1 MSFTLCDVSKLSPA
15 QQKAVMADQ
24 ERATAARERV
34 MAQLGQPAKPVDMKL
49 GHASFAPYSAALN
62 AKPYNLPTPAA
73 KSPPAPLSVRAR
85 GIPKGPKVSET
96 HIQQEIVRW
105 WKLHACEW
113 NLEEE
118 LLMGFPLQGA
128 RTKRNGARLKAEG
141 MRKGTPDMLL
151 AVPRG
156 DCCSL
161 WIENKSSTGKLSE
174 SQKLMLKRLTAIG
187 AATVV
192 CRSAAEAQA
201 AITAYLNLTA
211 K

>member
-1 MSFTLCDVSKLSPA
+1 MNLADISKLPPA
-15 QQKAVMADQ
+15 MQRAALADQ
-24 ERATAARERV
+24 QRASAARERV
-34 MAQLGQPAKPVDMKL
+34 MAQVKHEGTWTNLAAMEAHDEHLANMF
-49 GHASFAPYSAALN
+49 AS
-62 AKPYNLPTPAA
+62 AA
-73 KSPPAPLSVRAR
+73 KSPAKPLSVPAR
-85 GIPKGPKVSET
+85 GTPKGPKVSET

-161 WIENKSSTGKLSE
+161 WIEMKSSTGKLSE
-174 SQKLMLKRLTAIG
+174 SQKLMLKRLTAVG

-192 CRSAAEAQA
+192 CRSAIEATS
-201 AITAYLNLTA
+201 AITAYLNLPNS
-211 K
+211 KP